1 MRTEIIVEIANT
13 HEGSLGIATS
23 LVDMAASS
31 GAVAVKFQMHLG
43 EHEGVIDEPFRV
55 NFSVQDKSRRDY
67 WDRVGLADEDWSHL
81 SDYCNRKGIEFI
93 CTLFS
98 VEAASRL
105 LQITEIKRWKVG
117 SGDAPNL
124 PFIDHLVATGLPLI
138 ISTGLLSWGEV
149 LKLRDRLQNAN
160 AWERTTLM
168 HCVSMY
174 PTPLEYSSLNL
185 LDDLIALGGRVGLSD
200 HSGRLTPSI
209 YALNKGVEIIEVHMT
224 PHPQFFGPDIT
235 SSLTPVMLEEL
246 IMYRNEFQ
254 TLRDNPMAK
263 ATLFDLAI
271 DNRRLFRK
279 GIYWKT
285 DLQVNEKCSIE
296 NFSFLKP
303 AIGIDAIDFENYL
316 GKTLKH
322 SVKAG
327 DALSHE
333 DFNEA

>member
-1 MRTEIIVEIANT
+1 VRTEIIVEIANT
-13 HEGSLGIATS
+13 HEGSLGIAAS

-31 GAVAVKFQMHLG
+31 GADAVKFQMHLG

-67 WDRVGLADEDWSHL
+67 WDRVGLTDEGWSYL
-81 SDYCNRKGIEFI
+81 SDYCSRKGVEFI
-93 CTLFS
+93 CTPFS

-105 LQITEIKRWKVG
+105 LQFTDVKRWKVG
-117 SGDAPNL
+117 SGDAPNF
-124 PFIDHLVATGLPLI
+124 PFIDHLVTTGLPLI
-138 ISTGLLSWGEV
+138 ISTGLLAWDEI
-149 LKLRDRLQNAN
+149 LKLRERLQDAN
-160 AWERTTLM
+160 AWERTILM
-168 HCVSMY
+168 HCVTMY

-209 YALNKGVEIIEVHMT
+209 YALSKGVEIIEVHMT
-224 PHPQFFGPDIT
+224 PHPQFFGPDVT
-235 SSLTPVMLEEL
+235 SSLTPAMVEQL
-246 IMYRNEFQ
+246 IIYRNEFQ
-254 TLRDNPMAK
+254 TLRENPAIK
-263 ATLFDLAI
+263 STLFDLAS

-285 DLQVNEKCSIE
+285 DLQINEKCTLE

-303 AIGIDAIDFENYL
+303 SVGIDAIDFENYI

-322 SVKAG
+322 SVKKG
-327 DALSHE
+327 DALT
-333 DFNEA
+333 NENFHAT